1 MFLNMKLYNKVDKR
15 DVIAVDG
22 GYTLFIK
29 QFEDL
34 CIKKHIELNDN
45 NLFYPIRKEPDQDLN
60 IQEKHFNDVFGSFRS
75 AIENQFCELHNKFK
89 RFSNNNST
97 LKTDDY
103 KYVNLQ
109 LKVAFLLKNIKTFTE
124 TFNIITQD
132 HHKLWISEH
141 FEFPKENKLI
151 DIVLSNEIKQL
162 YKIKIMTEMQ
172 KKFEDIDIDI
182 NEDMIIDDENE
193 ENNEKVAI
201 EEDVDFPEYKNMNK
215 KKRRKGKSA
224 RKININLIRDLN
236 KNSQFYE
243 IENIIQHKL
252 IENNEYTFLVKW
264 KGYDSKDNSWVNEK
278 DLNAKE
284 LIKKYFLKLNIKY

>member
-1 MFLNMKLYNKVDKR
+1 M
-15 DVIAVDG
+15 
-22 GYTLFIK
+22 
-29 QFEDL
+29 
-34 CIKKHIELNDN
+34 
-45 NLFYPIRKEPDQDLN
+45 
-60 IQEKHFNDVFGSFRS
+60 
-75 AIENQFCELHNKFK
+75 CELHNKFK
-89 RFSNNNST
+89 RFSKNNST

-151 DIVLSNEIKQL
+151 DIVLNNEIKQL
-162 YKIKIMTEMQ
+162 DKIKIMTEMQ
-172 KKFEDIDIDI
+172 KNFEDIDI
-182 NEDMIIDDENE
+182 NEDMIIDDEND
-193 ENNEKVAI
+193 ENNTNENI
-201 EEDVDFPEYKNMNK
+201 EEDVNFPEYKNMNK
-215 KKRRKGKSA
+215 IKRRKGKSA

-264 KGYDSKDNSWVNEK
+264 KGYDSKDNSWVNGK